1 VKPPFSDFTPT
12 VRNGVPKKKSKAGA
26 IAGIVIGASVL
37 GLAVMAGIFT
47 LVQKRRR
54 VARQQEGIRHIFI
67 VTKHQILQL
76 TDSDSFSCE
85 MTQMVRAIQHGRKT
99 KYLQ

>member
-1 VKPPFSDFTPT
+1 LDANISNVPFSDFTPT

-37 GLAVMAGIFT
+37 GLAALAGIFM

-54 VARQQEGIRHIFI
+54 IAQQQEGI
-67 VTKHQILQL
+67 
-76 TDSDSFSCE
+76 
-85 MTQMVRAIQHGRKT
+85 
-99 KYLQ
+99 KYIYTVI

>member
-1 VKPPFSDFTPT
+1 MDANISNVPFSDFTPT

-37 GLAVMAGIFT
+37 GLAALAGIFM

-54 VARQQEGIRHIFI
+54 IAQQQEGI
-67 VTKHQILQL
+67 
-76 TDSDSFSCE
+76 
-85 MTQMVRAIQHGRKT
+85 
-99 KYLQ
+99 KYIYTVI

>member
-1 VKPPFSDFTPT
+1 MDANISNVLFSDFTPT

-37 GLAVMAGIFT
+37 GLAALAGIFM

-54 VARQQEGIRHIFI
+54 IAQQQEGI
-67 VTKHQILQL
+67 
-76 TDSDSFSCE
+76 
-85 MTQMVRAIQHGRKT
+85 
-99 KYLQ
+99 KYIYTVI

>member
-1 VKPPFSDFTPT
+1 MDANISNVPFSDFTPT

-37 GLAVMAGIFT
+37 GLAALAGIFV

-54 VARQQEGIRHIFI
+54 VAQQQEGI
-67 VTKHQILQL
+67 
-76 TDSDSFSCE
+76 
-85 MTQMVRAIQHGRKT
+85 
-99 KYLQ
+99 KYIYTVI

>member
-1 VKPPFSDFTPT
+1 MKPPFSDFTPT

-37 GLAVMAGIFT
+37 GLAALAGIFM

-54 VARQQEGIRHIFI
+54 VALQQEGICI
-67 VTKHQILQL
+67 VIIHTSNLKI
-76 TDSDSFSCE
+76 D
-85 MTQMVRAIQHGRKT
+85 
-99 KYLQ
+99 